1 MVQTQS
7 NPAGQTQ
14 QDKEER
20 GKLSVDLPISAVEAT
35 MASFGFGGE
44 VEEPTAQPELLKEQ
58 EQLFADAH
66 PDDVEELEQRMG
78 GAPEGA
84 QIPESARQMPSR
96 YKNMSERASGA
107 PGRPAQSVPAG
118 QEGIPQFTGGEGGLP
133 SQREAFEFSMRT
145 PPPVQTKDEFMA
157 GQKSPEW
164 WRIMLADFAGGAPGA
179 GRAEWEAKADE
190 MYQRAI
196 QGQMQERSELERKQG
211 VVAQY
216 AVKPEDEMVKIPLWE
231 GGPEIDMQRKNLGQ
245 AMPLFT
251 RRAEEH
257 YKKGDQVSLREMFGG
272 DTSVPDLKMDRDV
285 AIEYG
290 KFIIQRKA
298 QGLDKERDWLFK
310 HDRPTWDAL
319 QKLDLERAK
328 ELAKIKKS
336 VQDEVTQAQPSENYN
351 ARELASMLQYDE
363 FNNETFVSPQLSGY
377 LDSITKGQGE
387 VTKQEKY
394 EYAEN
399 VRMMNHTRFKTADG
413 DTSPHYDYY
422 KAKLEDGWY
431 FMGERI
437 PDNEKKAKAKLR
449 TMRDQNKAD
458 TVQTSAFMM
467 THFGKFNRDF
477 EVQAPDPKFDFD
489 PEAQGVEKLKPPVSR
504 YIPPPEKKEEGPP
517 ALTGNQTAES
527 AVQAYAQQRQI
538 PWKDAV
544 ARFEAAGREI
554 VMGR

>member
-44 VEEPTAQPELLKEQ
+44 VEEPTAEPQLLKEQ

-66 PDDVEELEQRMG
+66 PDDVAELEQRMG

-96 YKNMSERASGA
+96 YTQTSARAA

-133 SQREAFEFSMRT
+133 SQREAFEYSMRT
-145 PPPVQTKDEFMA
+145 PPPVTTKEEFMA
-157 GQKSPEW
+157 DKPSPEW
-164 WRIMLADFAGGAPGA
+164 WKIMLRDFAGGAPGA
-179 GRAEWEAKADE
+179 GRAEWDAKADK
-190 MYQRAI
+190 MYQEAI
-196 QGQMQERSELERKQG
+196 QGQMQDRAEFERKQG
-211 VVAQY
+211 LVSQF
-216 AVKPEDEMVKIPLWE
+216 AVKPEDEFVTHKFGE
-231 GGPEIDMQRKNLGQ
+231 REIRVQRKNVGQ
-245 AMPLFT
+245 LAALFGKEYDNAT
-251 RRAEEH
+251 E
-257 YKKGDQVSLREMFGG
+257 KNKNVSLRTLLPN
-272 DTSVPDLKMDRDV
+272 DPNAPDWHLPREEALAYAKFFTDQTNMGLGTGRDLLRT
-285 AIEYG
+285 INPKLWQFLEDH
-290 KFIIQRKA
+290 
-298 QGLDKERDWLFK
+298 DKETAID
-310 HDRPTWDAL
+310 
-319 QKLDLERAK
+319 
-328 ELAKIKKS
+328 LAKAKKTI
-336 VQDEVTQAQPSENYN
+336 QDAPTQQAPTENYN

-377 LDSITKGQGE
+377 LGSITKGQGE
-387 VTKQEKY
+387 VTKQEKF

-399 VRMMNHTRFKTADG
+399 VRMMNHTRFKTKEG
-413 DTSPHYDYY
+413 NTSPHYVYY
-422 KAKLEDGWY
+422 KEKLKEGWY

-437 PDNEKKAKAKLR
+437 PDDEKKAKAKLR

-467 THFGKFNRDF
+467 THFGTFNRDF

-489 PEAQGVEKLKPPVSR
+489 PEAQGVEKLKPPQTR
-504 YIPPPEKKEEGPP
+504 YIPPPEKPEEGPP
-517 ALTGNQTAES
+517 PLTGNQTAES
-527 AVQAYAQQRQI
+527 AVQAYAEQRGI
-538 PWKDAV
+538 SWKEAV
-544 ARFEAAGREI
+544 ARFETAKREI